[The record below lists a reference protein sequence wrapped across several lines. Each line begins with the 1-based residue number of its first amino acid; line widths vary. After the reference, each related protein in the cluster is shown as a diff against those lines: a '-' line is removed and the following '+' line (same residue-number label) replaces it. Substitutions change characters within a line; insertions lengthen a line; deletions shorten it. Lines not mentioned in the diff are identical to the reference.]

1 MEWTAIEHLKV
12 VSKDATGKVLMMSQT
27 KQGNSHGIKICPDYA
42 NTFFSGLLMS
52 RLGIKCPQV
61 NPLSQTSHKEEFKRM
76 LLGIDWAT
84 RADITSRKVA
94 KQALLGN
101 QVVLLIEWL
110 KCL

>member
-1 MEWTAIEHLKV
+1 
-12 VSKDATGKVLMMSQT
+12 
-27 KQGNSHGIKICPDYA
+27 
-42 NTFFSGLLMS
+42 
-52 RLGIKCPQV
+52 
-61 NPLSQTSHKEEFKRM
+61 M

-110 KCL
+110 RCL